1 MLELQRKNQGL
12 ASCSNLQVNKQTK
25 RIVHLKTKGNLYQ
38 SIILIKI
45 NNTGALPEI
54 AGVST
59 PSPTTM
65 HAPNN
70 TTTSRAVLNLLCFSR
85 NLFNGE
91 EAVACEE
98 GPYL

>member
-12 ASCSNLQVNKQTK
+12 ACSNLRVTKQIKRLVHSQTK
-25 RIVHLKTKGNLYQ
+25 GKLYQ

-65 HAPNN
+65 QAPNS
-70 TTTSRAVLNLLCFSR
+70 TTRSRAVLNLLCFSR

-91 EAVACEE
+91 EAAACEE